1 MTKAKPQSQGGSSAV
16 WRRLRNNFIT
26 GLIIVAPVAI
36 TLYILISLFNFFDG
50 ILGEPLSRLIW
61 SALGLQHFAT
71 LGKRIPGVGV
81 VVTVLLLVI
90 AGALATNLFGRRL
103 FSFGDQL
110 LDRVPVVRSIYG
122 TTKQIT
128 EALLTANK
136 SAFKKVVLIEYPRR
150 GMWTVGFLTGESMPQ
165 AEQASGNEEIL
176 SIFVA
181 TVPNPTSG
189 FVILLPRSEVI
200 FLDMSVEDGLKYV
213 ISGGVITPP
222 ARSANGRNGGERG
235 RGGKR

>member
-1 MTKAKPQSQGGSSAV
+1 MTKSRQLPQSGSSG
-16 WRRLRNNFIT
+16 WRRLRNYFIA

-36 TLYILISLFNFFDG
+36 TLYILVSLFNFFDG
-50 ILGEPLSRLIW
+50 LLGVPLSRLIW
-61 SALGLQHFAT
+61 SALGLQHYAA
-71 LGKRIPGVGV
+71 LGRRIPGVGM
-81 VVTVLLLVI
+81 VVTALLLVL

-103 FSFGDQL
+103 FGFGDQL

-136 SAFKKVVLIEYPRR
+136 SAFKKVVLVEYPRR
-150 GMWTVGFLTGESMPQ
+150 AMWTLGFLTGESMPQ
-165 AEQASGNEEIL
+165 VEQATGEQML
-176 SIFVA
+176 SVFIA

-189 FVILLPRSEVI
+189 FVLLLPRSEVI
-200 FLDMSVEDGLKYV
+200 FLDLSVEDGLKYI
-213 ISGGVITPP
+213 ISGGVIAPP
-222 ARSANGRNGGERG
+222 APSPNGNVGVGRG